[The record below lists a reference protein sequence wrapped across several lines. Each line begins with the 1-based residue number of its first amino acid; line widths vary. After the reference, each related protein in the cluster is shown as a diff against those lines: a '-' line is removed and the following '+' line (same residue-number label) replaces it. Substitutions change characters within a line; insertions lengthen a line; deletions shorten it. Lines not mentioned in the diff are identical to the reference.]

1 MTRVAC
7 ADETSNAE
15 IKTLADRIR
24 AGRGGR
30 LPDFCQD
37 DGVENRRDAKPWVN

>member
-1 MTRVAC
+1 MTRVAR

-24 AGRGGR
+24 AGRGAR
-30 LPDFCQD
+30 LPDFYKTL
-37 DGVENRRDAKPWVN
+37 GSGTGGTRSLG